1 MFVMKLDIVCY
12 GYLLHYAFLSFLVIF
27 YLAFNNP
34 PTYML
39 GMYLHIYIHM
49 YLCTYVYA
57 NIHTYIYI
65 HICVPMCLCTYLHT
79 YLPMYIK
86 TDIHIYICIPTY
98 LHTWLCAYTT
108 YLHIGK
114 YTYVLTLWIHTCV
127 LRYILRYIQV

>member
-57 NIHTYIYI
+57 NIHTYIYTY
-65 HICVPMCLCTYLHT
+65 LCTYV
-79 YLPMYIK
+79 PMYI
-86 TDIHIYICIPTY
+86 PTY
-98 LHTWLCAYTT
+98 VPAYVHKDGYSYIYMYTNISTYMIMRIYYLPTYWQIYLCT
-108 YLHIGK
+108 YIVDTHMC
-114 YTYVLTLWIHTCV
+114 T
-127 LRYILRYIQV
+127 